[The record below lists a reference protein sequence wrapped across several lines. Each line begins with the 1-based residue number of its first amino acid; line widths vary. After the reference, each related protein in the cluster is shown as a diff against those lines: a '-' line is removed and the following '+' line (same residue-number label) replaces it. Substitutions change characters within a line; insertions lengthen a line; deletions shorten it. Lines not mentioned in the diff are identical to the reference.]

1 MVMTGFA
8 CGIQRPLGMVYLI
21 SSTDGVSRPREVLM
35 ASPAPAALTDWS
47 ASNALV
53 AVMVLVAGGG
63 LLLFLSG
70 RHSRRARH
78 PAAPSPA
85 PASGA
90 VNGDAPAG
98 ALLRLSRLTSLAL
111 LGSAAM
117 IGLRVA
123 DGHGEEAAPAAAA
136 VAPPSIG
143 ALGRGTAPLVPDTA
157 VVVVGLDGR
166 WPTLSE
172 APRRVDAAVEA
183 AVAAGADP
191 ADIRTVA
198 YLVTPVQGVRPAGA
212 PAGLEAV
219 QLIYQ
224 VALTVRDLSR
234 LDGVIA
240 AATEAGVTVSGV
252 GVGVADPAA
261 AAATARARAVADSR
275 ARAGQIA
282 AALGVAILH
291 ADSTEE
297 LLANLPAS
305 PLALAVADPATPPPA
320 ATGEVAIEIFV
331 RFAVG

>member
-1 MVMTGFA
+1 
-8 CGIQRPLGMVYLI
+8 
-21 SSTDGVSRPREVLM
+21 M
-35 ASPAPAALTDWS
+35 ASPTPVALIGWS
-47 ASNALV
+47 ASDALT

-70 RHSRRARH
+70 RRSRRAGH
-78 PAAPSPA
+78 PAAPSPERVTGDRA
-85 PASGA
+85 
-90 VNGDAPAG
+90 GDAPAG

-111 LGSAAM
+111 VLASLALLGSAAL

-123 DGHGEEAAPAAAA
+123 DGHGEEDAPATAA

-275 ARAGQIA
+275 ARAEQIA